1 MSSKGNPGLVAAL
14 TVAATLGGLLFG
26 YDTAVISGVTD
37 AITHNFVLPW
47 HLAETHA
54 NFLSGIAISMALLGC
69 VIGAGLAGPIST
81 KIGRKGGLIIAGVL
95 FFLSSLGAAYPEF
108 FWSIF
113 GGTGYHAL
121 PAFLG
126 YRLLAG
132 MAIGMASMLAPM
144 YIAEVA
150 PPASRGMLV
159 TFQQIAIVV
168 GITLVYFVNWAIQA
182 GHTREYLMTTAW
194 RHMLASA
201 AIPAALLIIF
211 MLLVPETPRFLVLKD
226 RDSEALALL
235 QRLVGAGEAQSTLQ
249 QIKATLIEH
258 TRPLLT
264 FGWLVLIVGI
274 LLSIFQQVVGINA
287 VLYYAP
293 HMFENMGASTNQ
305 ALWDSAIYSGVTMT
319 VFTLIATF
327 TVDKIGRKPLL
338 VAGALIM
345 AAAMIL
351 LGFLFDRHLVAATVG
366 QAGASAGSS
375 YIALAA
381 VVVYIL
387 GFSFSWGPVVWVMLS
402 EIFPNSIRG
411 SAMSIA
417 VAAQWIMNFI
427 VSTTFPMMDG
437 SSALNAHFNH
447 GFAYWVY
454 GVCAVLAALFVI
466 RFVPE
471 TKGRPLES
479 IQELWHRHKP
489 QDAGLASPRPAE

>member
-1 MSSKGNPGLVAAL
+1 MQMTTTASADRSGTALVIAL

-37 AITHNFVLPW
+37 AITHNFVEPR
-47 HLAETHA
+47 HLSEADA
-54 NFLSGIAISMALLGC
+54 NFLSGLAVSMALLGC
-69 VIGAGLAGPIST
+69 VIGAAIAGPIST
-81 KIGRKGGLIIAGVL
+81 RIGRKSGLLIAGVL
-95 FFLSSLGAAYPEF
+95 FFLSSLGAGYPEF
-108 FWSIF
+108 IWSIF
-113 GGTGYHAL
+113 GATGYHAL

-132 MAIGMASMLAPM
+132 TAIGMASLLAPM

-168 GITLVYFVNWAIQA
+168 GITLVYFVNYGIQS
-182 GHTREYLMTTAW
+182 GHSREYLMSTAW

-201 AIPAALLIIF
+201 AIPAALLIVF

-226 RDSEALALL
+226 RDAEALSLL
-235 QRLVGAGEAQSTLQ
+235 KRLVGEAEAQSTLQ
-249 QIKATLIEH
+249 QIKATLVEH
-258 TRPLLT
+258 TRPVLS

-274 LLSIFQQVVGINA
+274 MLSVFQQVVGINA

-293 HMFENMGASTNQ
+293 HMFANMGASTSD
-305 ALWDSAIYSGVTMT
+305 ALWDSAIYSGVTML
-319 VFTLIATF
+319 VFTLVATF
-327 TVDKIGRKPLL
+327 TVDRLGRKPLL
-338 VAGALIM
+338 IAGALIM
-345 AAAMIL
+345 AAAMIV
-351 LGFLFDRHLVAATVG
+351 LGLLFDRHLVSATVEHV
-366 QAGASAGSS
+366 GAASTTGSS

-381 VVVYIL
+381 VVVYIM

-402 EIFPNSIRG
+402 EIYPNSIRG
-411 SAMSIA
+411 KAMSIG
-417 VAAQWIMNFI
+417 VAAQWVMNFI

-437 SSALNAHFNH
+437 STYLNLRFNH

-454 GVCAVLAALFVI
+454 GACAVLAALFVI

-479 IQELWHRHKP
+479 IQHLWK
-489 QDAGLASPRPAE
+489 ASV